1 MYRENKEAKASER
14 SENEGGTSVPPH
26 AMNNKG
32 WASLHEINLAVT
44 SLSGKER
51 FDFMDFFSMLA
62 FSFMQRWRK
71 HYRYQQQG

>member
-44 SLSGKER
+44 YSVWKREVLLYGL
-51 FDFMDFFSMLA
+51 FQHVGLLLYATLA
-62 FSFMQRWRK
+62 
-71 HYRYQQQG
+71 